1 MTIGYR
7 GNEMNVNIELF
18 DKEPIENL
26 ITCLNFQIDKVVYFG
41 YYDVMTQDA
50 METTRKSLKKVN
62 NTIETEF
69 IEVSRKDLFK
79 VVDALERVVERETKA
94 GNKCF
99 FDLTGGEDLV
109 LVAMGILS
117 TKYDCPMHRFEVSTG
132 TLRMMN
138 KFDVP
143 GIEAVIE
150 RRNLNLTLD
159 DIIGFQGGVLF
170 YDDEQEYQ
178 KHLDEDD
185 FLTDVKAMWS
195 IAATDNRKWNALCG
209 VIKEC
214 NDYVDEAGSVA
225 VSKRYLENAVM
236 QVRKLG
242 SFENFYSYLERLQ
255 NKGVL
260 YDVKKDENKVFFT
273 YKNESM
279 HEILTDAGKLLELVT
294 YFQMKRSGR
303 YSDCRTGI
311 KIDWDGV
318 HKNDKTDVR
327 NEIDVMLLEGYTP
340 IFISCKNGKV
350 DQIPLYE
357 LDTVADRFGGKYV
370 IKQMSLGEKMH
381 VTHFCRAKEMEITPF
396 IPKQDALN
404 NQ

>member
-1 MTIGYR
+1 
-7 GNEMNVNIELF
+7 MNVNIELF

-41 YYDVMTQDA
+41 YFDVMTQEA
-50 METTRKSLKKVN
+50 IENTQKSLKKMCGDV
-62 NTIETEF
+62 ETEF
-69 IEVSRKDLFK
+69 IEVSRKELFK

-117 TKYDCPMHRFEVSTG
+117 TKYDCPMHRFEISTG

-138 KFDVP
+138 RFEVP
-143 GIEAVIE
+143 GIETVLE
-150 RRNLNLTLD
+150 KRNLKLTLD

-170 YDDEQEYQ
+170 YDEEQEYQ
-178 KHLDEDD
+178 KHLDEDE
-185 FLTDVKAMWS
+185 FLADIKAMWS
-195 IAATDNRKWNALCG
+195 IASTDNRKWNALCG

-214 NDYVDEAGSVA
+214 NDYVDEDCRVT
-225 VSKRYLENAVM
+225 VPKRYLENVAM
-236 QVRKLG
+236 QVRRIG
-242 SFENFYSYLERLQ
+242 SFERLYSYLERLER
-255 NKGVL
+255 KGVL
-260 YDVKKDENKVFFT
+260 YDVKEEENKVLFT
-273 YKNESM
+273 YKNESI

-294 YFQMKRSGR
+294 YFQKKLSGR
-303 YSDCRTGI
+303 YEDCRTGI
-311 KIDWDGV
+311 KIDWDGI

-370 IKQMSLGEKMH
+370 KKQMSLGEKMH
-381 VTHFCRAKEMEITPF
+381 VTHFCRAKEMDIVPF
-396 IPKQDALN
+396 IPREDALED
-404 NQ
+404 